1 MAELV
6 AIIILIV
13 SLSGMGIIIYRKAPL
28 LLEPLE
34 ITPIQFN
41 WKEQLVKIKNL
52 PLLKDFSFE
61 ILLQKILSKIR
72 ILTLKTD
79 SKTSSWLQRLRER
92 SKKKKL
98 EEREEVDN
106 YWEKIKNSTKK

>member
-13 SLSGMGIIIYRKAPL
+13 GLLGMGIIIYRKVPL

-34 ITPIQFN
+34 IAPIQFN

-98 EEREEVDN
+98 EEEEGDD
-106 YWEKIKNSTKK
+106 YWEKIKSSTKK